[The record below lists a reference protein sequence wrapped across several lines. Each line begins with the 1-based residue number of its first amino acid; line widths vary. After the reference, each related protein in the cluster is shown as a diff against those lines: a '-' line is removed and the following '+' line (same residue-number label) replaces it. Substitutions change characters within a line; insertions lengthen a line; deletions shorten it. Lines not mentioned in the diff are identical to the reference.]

1 MKYSYV
7 QKIAEKK
14 KKTNYRK
21 LRMPYN
27 GTVRLYQE
35 KNAKGRKKNEQ
46 KYKRGVEKCMLQKMH
61 SLEQISISAATGKA
75 VCTVKKMY

>member
-1 MKYSYV
+1 MYRKLP
-7 QKIAEKK
+7 KR

-21 LRMPYN
+21 LHIPQN
-27 GTVRLYQE
+27 CTVRLYQE
-35 KNAKGRKKNEQ
+35 KNAKGRKKKEQ

-75 VCTVKKMY
+75 VYTVQKNVLK

>member
-21 LRMPYN
+21 LHTCHIN
-27 GTVRLYQE
+27 NCTVRLYQE
-35 KNAKGRKKNEQ
+35 KKAKERKKKEQ
-46 KYKRGVEKCMLQKMH
+46 KYKRGVEKCILQKMH
-61 SLEQISISAATGKA
+61 SLE
-75 VCTVKKMY
+75 